1 MKKKLTTVL
10 AIVLVVALSVAG
22 TYAYLTDKTATIK
35 NTFTVGNVNIDLTE
49 TWNTDTD
56 GNGENDAWKMQLI
69 PGTSAAKDPTV
80 TVLGG
85 SEKCYLF
92 VKFEEKNSPTTYLTY
107 TSTLTEAN
115 GWTKGDGADI
125 PENVWYRVVDKADT
139 NTSFVLLQADNKG
152 NMVTVKDSVTNT
164 NMEAASKAELVYTA
178 YACQYEGFENDAAG
192 AWAEVG

>member
-22 TYAYLTDKTATIK
+22 TYAYLTDKTGPVV

-49 TWNTDTD
+49 TWNTDADND
-56 GNGENDAWKMQLI
+56 GTNDCWKMQLI
-69 PGTSAAKDPTV
+69 PGTSAVKDPTV

-107 TSTLTEAN
+107 TSTLTDAN
-115 GWTKGDGADI
+115 GWTKLEG
-125 PENVWYRVVDKADT
+125 ESNVWYRVVNKAAAD
-139 NTSFVLLQADNKG
+139 TSFVLLQADNKG

-164 NMEAASKAELVYTA
+164 NMEEAAKAELVYTA
-178 YACQYEGFENDAAG
+178 YACQHEGMTAAQ
-192 AWAEVG
+192 AWAEVNK

>member
-49 TWNTDTD
+49 TWNTDTNND
-56 GNGENDAWKMQLI
+56 GKADAWKMQLI
-69 PGTSAAKDPTV
+69 PGTSAKKDPTV
-80 TVLGG
+80 TVKAN

-107 TSTLTEAN
+107 TSTLTDAN
-115 GWTKGDGADI
+115 GWTKLEG
-125 PENVWYRVVDKADT
+125 ESNVWYRVVNKANT
-139 NTSFVLLQADNKG
+139 NTSFVLLQADDNDK
-152 NMVTVKDSVTNT
+152 MVTVKDSVTNT
-164 NMEAASKAELVYTA
+164 NMADAAKAELVYTA